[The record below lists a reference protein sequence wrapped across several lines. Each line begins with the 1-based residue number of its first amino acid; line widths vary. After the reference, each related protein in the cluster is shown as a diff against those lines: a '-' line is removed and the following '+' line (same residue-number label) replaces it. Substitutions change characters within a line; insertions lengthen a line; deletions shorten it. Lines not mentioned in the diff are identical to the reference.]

1 MCSIDQTTQDA
12 LSETVEMFLD
22 EGRMF
27 SGYNITRVT
36 RERLGIQLRHMPIRG
51 EIHELQALKDAM
63 EFGHTDP
70 IGNDVEWTRT
80 QVPKNGSTTGQWFF
94 VYHRVGDDVS
104 QFEQYDDGGGVMV
117 DQQQQLHS
125 APASGASLTASG
137 ASQSLSGSN
146 AQSASATDDDDNG
159 SDSGGENNDGTFSP
173 DHYKRLFIPTRFIRE
188 AGMAAGDQCHI
199 VPDAGTNTILLV
211 KDPSQI
217 NTGGITVT
225 TKTVE
230 RNGDIRLRS
239 NTLRAAGLGSDG
251 RFRIENTD
259 EDGTRV
265 VRVASSDSDDSDS
278 D

>member
-1 MCSIDQTTQDA
+1 MCSIQGDLLEKLTD
-12 LSETVEMFLD
+12 TVQMFLD

-36 RERLGIQLRHMPIRG
+36 RERLGIRQRHNEISGELHNIQILR
-51 EIHELQALKDAM
+51 DAQ

-70 IGNDVEWTRT
+70 DGNDVEWTRT
-80 QVPKNGSTTGQWFF
+80 QVPKNGSTTGQWFW
-94 VYHRVGDDVS
+94 VYHRVGDDPA

-117 DQQQQLHS
+117 DDNRQQHT
-125 APASGASLTASG
+125 APSTGASLTATGVSQSDSLAQQSSGSG
-137 ASQSLSGSN
+137 AS
-146 AQSASATDDDDNG
+146 DDDNIP
-159 SDSGGENNDGTFSP
+159 DSGGENNDGTFSP
-173 DHYKRLFIPTRFIRE
+173 DHYKRLFIPTRFLRE
-188 AGMAAGDQCHI
+188 AGLQAGDTCSI

-211 KDPSQI
+211 KDPSD
-217 NTGGITVT
+217 TLTDGLTVT

-239 NTLRAAGLGSDG
+239 NSLRAAGLGDDT

-259 EDGTRV
+259 EENTRV
-265 VRVASSDSDDSDS
+265 VQVSSANAAADDD